1 MQHSNTRTH
10 THSLINIYL
19 IQAGR
24 QAWTKTVYNRLNKK
38 KKMKKEEEEKEQLTF
53 PAARP
58 NRTMPSL
65 RPAET
70 DGDGCDDEPVPPL
83 LTVGKIF
90 IFSISAGG
98 EINRKAAA
106 AAAALV
112 VIENS
117 FFFFFFF
124 FFSLPSLASG
134 KRYTICLMNIY
145 YSWVM

>member
-1 MQHSNTRTH
+1 
-10 THSLINIYL
+10 
-19 IQAGR
+19 
-24 QAWTKTVYNRLNKK
+24 
-38 KKMKKEEEEKEQLTF
+38 MKKEEKAKEQLTF

-106 AAAALV
+106 ALV
-112 VIENS
+112 VIEN
-117 FFFFFFF
+117 FFFF

-134 KRYTICLMNIY
+134 KRHTICLMNIY
-145 YSWVM
+145 YS